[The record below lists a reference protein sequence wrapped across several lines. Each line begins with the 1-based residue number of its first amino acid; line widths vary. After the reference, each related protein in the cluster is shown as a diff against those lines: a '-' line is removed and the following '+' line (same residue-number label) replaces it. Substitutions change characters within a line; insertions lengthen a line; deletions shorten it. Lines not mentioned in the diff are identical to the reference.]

1 MVYMRMCVT
10 LIDVYLLFHF
20 SIVFLK
26 EKSFYD
32 AELVI
37 TKRGS
42 QKVYGNSKQ
51 SPRLWKYV
59 TPHNIIIKFVL
70 NPEIIHFMPV
80 ALSMEK
86 CTNRIQFL
94 AYIYLTQ
101 FFLDIIQEIH
111 FAHK

>member
-51 SPRLWKYV
+51 SPRL
-59 TPHNIIIKFVL
+59 
-70 NPEIIHFMPV
+70 
-80 ALSMEK
+80 
-86 CTNRIQFL
+86 
-94 AYIYLTQ
+94 
-101 FFLDIIQEIH
+101 
-111 FAHK
+111 